1 MIKAI
6 VVWAGLVLAALD
18 AAAAGP
24 ETLAVRVVQSPDA
37 ARLVFEWTQPVEYRL
52 AREGD
57 SLTITFARGARFD
70 ADKLARQLP
79 PQITRLRADAAD
91 GGLRVTIGTAPGAF
105 VHDSRSG
112 AKVIIVDVA
121 SPPPGQAAR
130 RATRADTAP
139 IRLMPPAEAGLRREE
154 RTALQT
160 APAAGPQPKAAPAE
174 RPIPLS
180 PRVAGPSAVPTVE
193 PATSIAASNAALPLV
208 TVDAWRAGERIV
220 LRFNWRGEVAA
231 AVFVRSGAVWI
242 AFDEPARI
250 DVGTIQA
257 VGRSAL
263 GAARQLPVDGAAVI
277 HAPVDGPWGG
287 EVKREGTAW
296 IVELTP
302 GMKVAADT
310 VDMRVKAGQKGV
322 EAVMAPGPAGRPL
335 RLIDPNG
342 NDAIDVV
349 PLRVASGAIRQRSFI
364 DFEML
369 SSLQGVAIRPNVDK
383 VSLRI
388 AGNEIA
394 VSREGGLRLSQPDAI
409 SAHRAAPNSLR
420 PRLLNFAAWGAED
433 EPYNAQRVKMQLAVV
448 NATGGDKA
456 AARLALARFF
466 LARNRAAEALGVI
479 GEIVRLKSDAETMPE
494 VLALRGAAHL
504 LQGEYAD
511 ALSDLSS
518 PRLKETPELEPW
530 RAMLAAA
537 RGGWQ
542 DAYARF
548 DESDGL
554 FAQYPGWLAGRF
566 GLVATEAA
574 LVASDVDTARARL
587 AAPAI
592 AALTG
597 AERHYAEVLRGH
609 LLKNSGDIEQAKKIW
624 QKVARDGDRL
634 SRAKARFAET
644 DTLYV
649 QGAIDVRVAIERLE
663 KLAFGWRGDAFEF
676 DLLNRLAT
684 LKAVAQDYRG
694 ALAALRSA
702 VTYFES
708 VHGAQASAADM
719 NEQFRGLFL
728 GSNADA
734 MSPVVALGLFEE
746 FRELI
751 PAEKDGDE
759 MIRKLAERLVRVDLL
774 DEAASL
780 LERQMSIRLAGVQ
793 KAEVGARLATIRLAA
808 NRPEEAVGALAGSAE
823 PNLPDDLLRQRTLLR
838 ARAEGQLGR
847 TEVALNLLGED
858 TSREADGIRLE
869 IYWRQ
874 SMWRDVAAL
883 FGRWMKDTDP
893 ARLDDAKARLVLN
906 WAVALALSGDQAGV
920 DALRSRFATRF
931 AAGAYSQLFRTIVG
945 DGGAPPPD
953 YRALAKQVADLDT
966 MNGFMAGYRDTSG
979 KSVLSAVQ

>member
-1 MIKAI
+1 MIKAV

-18 AAAAGP
+18 ATAAGP
-24 ETLAVRVVQSPDA
+24 ETLAVRIVRSPEA

-52 AREGD
+52 ARDGD

-105 VHDSRSG
+105 VHDSRNG
-112 AKVIIVDVA
+112 AKVILDVA
-121 SPPPGQAAR
+121 SAPPGQDAR
-130 RATRADTAP
+130 KATRADTAP

-154 RTALQT
+154 RTALLT
-160 APAAGPQPKAAPAE
+160 APAAGTPQKAAPSE

-180 PRVAGPSAVPTVE
+180 PRVVGPSAAPTVE
-193 PATSIAASNAALPLV
+193 PAASTAASTAALPLIG
-208 TVDAWRAGERIV
+208 VDAWRAGERIV
-220 LRFNWRGEVAA
+220 LRFNWRSEVAA
-231 AVFVRSGAVWI
+231 AVFVRGGAVWI

-250 DVGTIQA
+250 DAGGIQA

-263 GAARQLPVDGAAVI
+263 GAVRQLPVDGATVI
-277 HAPVDGPWGG
+277 HAPVEGPWGG

-302 GMKVAADT
+302 DMKAAADT
-310 VDMRVKAGQKGV
+310 IDVRVKPGQKGL
-322 EAVMAPGPAGRPL
+322 EAVMTPGPAGRPL
-335 RLIDPNG
+335 RLIDPDG
-342 NDAIDVV
+342 NDAINVV
-349 PLRVASGAIRQRSFI
+349 PLRVASGAIMQRSFI
-364 DFEML
+364 DFEIL

-388 AGNEIA
+388 ASNEIT
-394 VSREGGLRLSQPDAI
+394 VSREGGLRLTQPGAVA
-409 SAHRAAPNSLR
+409 AHRAAPNNVR
-420 PRLLNFAAWGAED
+420 PRLLNFAAWGVAD

-448 NATGGDKA
+448 NAIGGDKA

-466 LARNRAAEALGVI
+466 LAHGRAAEALGVI
-479 GEIVRLKSDAETMPE
+479 GEIVRLKPEIETTAEL
-494 VLALRGAAHL
+494 LALRGAAHL
-504 LQGEYAD
+504 IQGEYAD
-511 ALSDLSS
+511 ALADLSN
-518 PRLKETPELEPW
+518 PRLKETPELDPW

-537 RGGWQ
+537 RGAWQ

-554 FAQYPGWLAGRF
+554 FAQYPAWLAGRF

-574 LVASDVDTARARL
+574 LVASDVDTARIRL

-597 AERHYAEVLRGH
+597 ADRHYADVLRGH
-609 LLKNSGDIEQAKKIW
+609 LLKNSGDIEGAKKIW
-624 QKVARDGDRL
+624 QKVARGGDRL

-644 DTLYV
+644 DALYV
-649 QGAIDVRVAIERLE
+649 QGAIDIHGAIERLE

-684 LKAVAQDYRG
+684 LKTIAQDYRG

-719 NEQFRGLFL
+719 NDQFRGLFL

-751 PAEKDGDE
+751 PAGKDGDE

-808 NRPEEAVGALAGSAE
+808 NRPEEVVGALAGSAE
-823 PNLPDDLLRQRTLLR
+823 PNLPDDLVRQRTLLR
-838 ARAEGQLGR
+838 ARAEGRLGR
-847 TEVALNLLGED
+847 TDVALNLLAAD
-858 TSREADGIRLE
+858 PSREADGVRLE

-874 SMWRDVAAL
+874 SMWRDVAAV
-883 FGRWMKDTDP
+883 FARWMTDTDP
-893 ARLDDAKARLVLN
+893 ARLDDQKARLVLN
-906 WAVALALSGDQAGV
+906 WAVALALSGDQPGV
-920 DALRSRFATRF
+920 DALRRRFAARF
-931 AAGAYSQLFRTIVG
+931 AAGTYGQLFKAIVG
-945 DGGAPPPD
+945 EDGAPPPD

-966 MNGFMAGYRDTSG
+966 LNGFMAGYRSTSG
-979 KSVLSAVQ
+979 KPVLSAVQ